1 VARFVTVYSSSAVTD
16 VIYFVGKTLSKRE
29 NMRRHVAQFGLV
41 FLTALLLCLTPHPA
55 QAQNAPADPAAAPPS
70 SASPSTPSTPVPGDD
85 SGSDDTPTLF
95 PHFESGRFWISGQAN
110 VVFQWH
116 PAFHSPYQGPN
127 SMTPEA
133 QSATTHIVTLYTGLQ
148 LTHTTEVLADLEDAT
163 GGGVGN
169 ALGLGGITNLD
180 DVRTVQGIQ
189 LSTKPYLARLIL
201 HQIIPLSSDR
211 VASDRGPMGLATSLP
226 ARRIEIRIGK
236 FDLADFLD
244 NNSYGS
250 DSHLQFM
257 NWTADNNGA
266 WDYAANT
273 RGYTDG
279 ALVEYDDHN
288 WAFRFAEALMPKM
301 ANGINLDADLARARS
316 ENGELELRRT
326 VLRHREGTL
335 RLLGYSN
342 QGNMGIY
349 KVAIANF
356 LYHPEPG
363 QKAPVI
369 TDHPPQTTT
378 KYGFG
383 INFEQPLNDW
393 LGAFGRWGWD
403 EGEHES
409 YAYTEDDETLQL
421 GVGARGSRWKR
432 KFDRAGFVFISNG
445 ISRDHQEYLALGGL
459 GFLLGDGALN
469 YGRETIEETYYTAN
483 VWRGIYASFDLQHI
497 NNPGYNRDRG
507 PVIVPGLRLHIEF

>member
-1 VARFVTVYSSSAVTD
+1 
-16 VIYFVGKTLSKRE
+16 
-29 NMRRHVAQFGLV
+29 MRQRAAQFAL
-41 FLTALLLCLTPHPA
+41 ALLSALLVCLAPHPA
-55 QAQNAPADPAAAPPS
+55 LAQDAPTDRPSLPSAPVPADDPA
-70 SASPSTPSTPVPGDD
+70 T
-85 SGSDDTPTLF
+85 DDTPALF

-116 PAFHSPYQGPN
+116 PAFRSPYQGPN

-133 QSATTHIVTLYTGLQ
+133 QSATTHIITLFTGFQ

-169 ALGLGGITNLD
+169 ALGLGGVTNLD

-189 LSTKPYLARLIL
+189 LSTKPYLARLML

-211 VASDRGPMGLATSLP
+211 VASNRGPMGLATSLP
-226 ARRIEIRIGK
+226 ARRIEIRVGK

-273 RGYTDG
+273 RGYTDA
-279 ALVEYDDHN
+279 ALIEYDDHN
-288 WAFRFAEALMPKM
+288 WAMRFAEALMPKM

-316 ENGELELRRT
+316 ENLEFELHRT
-326 VLRHREGTL
+326 VLRHREGVL

-349 KVAIANF
+349 KVAIRNF
-356 LYHPEPG
+356 LDGVTPG
-363 QKAPVI
+363 PGPVI

-409 YAYTEDDETLQL
+409 YAYTEDDETVQL
-421 GVGARGSRWKR
+421 GVGAKGWRWKR

-459 GFLLGDGALN
+459 GFLLGDGALS

-507 PVIVPGLRLHIEF
+507 PVIVPGLRLHLEF